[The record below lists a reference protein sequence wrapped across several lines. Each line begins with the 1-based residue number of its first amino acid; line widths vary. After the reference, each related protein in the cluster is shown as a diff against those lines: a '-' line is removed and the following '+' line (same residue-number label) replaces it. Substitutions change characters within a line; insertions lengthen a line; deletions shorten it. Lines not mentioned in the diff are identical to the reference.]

1 MNLHAGVEGEPARPA
16 PLELPPD
23 ASLAMVADQLAA
35 QTQTASVAF
44 TGDTNSDT
52 TQDAC
57 YHGRSNACFKER

>member
-1 MNLHAGVEGEPARPA
+1 MNLHAGVGGEPARPA

-35 QTQTASVAF
+35 QTRTDGVAF
-44 TGDTNSDT
+44 TGDTDSDA

-57 YHGRSNACFKER
+57 YHV